1 MSAAPG
7 AVAPF
12 EQHTEFPH
20 SRRTTPEATRGTSL
34 NANPIS
40 ATAGGGATASEMCR
54 PRKTEVMRVQ
64 VNELPLTARAP
75 HVSSAW
81 DPRPSQMER
90 VETRAPPYGKGRLG
104 DSSVTF
110 SSSTNALISPATFP
124 FGTSTARNRVVQN
137 GESGGRSGKKKAS
150 AV

>member
-40 ATAGGGATASEMCR
+40 VTAGGGATASEMCR

-110 SSSTNALISPATFP
+110 SSSTNALISFSIRDVNCTKPSGAE
-124 FGTSTARNRVVQN
+124 RRIRRQV
-137 GESGGRSGKKKAS
+137 GEKKAS